1 MPLHNMQANTETQDG
16 KLFTVLNREQW
27 DKLQIAVDKFTQAM
41 THWQPMEAASSD
53 QTEPDFRT
61 VDDRTQALTHLQ
73 TTVVDSNTTSL
84 MGEEMVDALTDSGVT
99 EGTQLFYGQDD
110 RYRNPLWRSLR
121 PTRAFTLT
129 EHCETRLHEQTQQ
142 WLDTATESVTTDPKT
157 MQTQLFRGAVVDTPP
172 GGIQSKLANVPGLD
186 MMSMG
191 RNTKAHQETKKALN
205 EQGTEVTRKLAQTS
219 LEQTKKQ
226 KGMRV
231 VKSSPEDSDEARSH
245 GYARKRSD
253 TPSSAP
259 AVVERPRQTGQGRG
273 RLQPG
278 GRQWTGGQERREI
291 RTCWGCSLE
300 GQPWELSN

>member
-1 MPLHNMQANTETQDG
+1 MVGQTL
-16 KLFTVLNREQW
+16 
-27 DKLQIAVDKFTQAM
+27 AVGDITC
-41 THWQPMEAASSD
+41 
-53 QTEPDFRT
+53 
-61 VDDRTQALTHLQ
+61 LLI
-73 TTVVDSNTTSL
+73 TSL
-84 MGEEMVDALTDSGVT
+84 TREEMVDALTDSGVT
-99 EGTQLFYGQDD
+99 VGTQLFYGQDD

-121 PTRAFTLT
+121 PTRASTLT

-205 EQGTEVTRKLAQTS
+205 EQGTEVTRELSQTS

-253 TPSSAP
+253 TPSSAQHI
-259 AVVERPRQTGQGRG
+259 VQFIQGPRQTDCDKTKSRPRKRG
-273 RLQPG
+273 KRGAGFKGNSRGL
-278 GRQWTGGQERREI
+278 
-291 RTCWGCSLE
+291 TCWGCDLE
-300 GQPWELSN
+300 GHVRRNCPTSPWPNTKRSY

>member
-1 MPLHNMQANTETQDG
+1 
-16 KLFTVLNREQW
+16 
-27 DKLQIAVDKFTQAM
+27 
-41 THWQPMEAASSD
+41 
-53 QTEPDFRT
+53 
-61 VDDRTQALTHLQ
+61 
-73 TTVVDSNTTSL
+73 
-84 MGEEMVDALTDSGVT
+84 MVDALTASGVT

-110 RYRNPLWRSLR
+110 RYRNPLWRSLK
-121 PTRAFTLT
+121 PTRASTLT
-129 EHCETRLHEQTQQ
+129 EHFETRLHEQTQQ
-142 WLDTATESVTTDPKT
+142 GLDTATESVTTDPKT

-172 GGIQSKLANVPGLD
+172 RGIHSKLANVPGLD

-191 RNTKAHQETKKALN
+191 RNTKAHQETKKALD
-205 EQGTEVTRKLAQTS
+205 EQGTEVTRELAQTS
-219 LEQTKKQ
+219 LEQTRKH

-273 RLQPG
+273 RPQPG

-300 GQPWELSN
+300 GHNRVNCPTNPWPNTKRSY

>member
-1 MPLHNMQANTETQDG
+1 
-16 KLFTVLNREQW
+16 
-27 DKLQIAVDKFTQAM
+27 M

-84 MGEEMVDALTDSGVT
+84 MGEEMVDALTASGVT

-172 GGIQSKLANVPGLD
+172 RGIQSKLANVPGLD

-191 RNTKAHQETKKALN
+191 RNTKAHQETKKALD
-205 EQGTEVTRKLAQTS
+205 EQGIEVTSELAQTS
-219 LEQTKKQ
+219 LEQNKKQ
-226 KGMRV
+226 KGRRV

-259 AVVERPRQTGQGRG
+259 AVVERRNG
-273 RLQPG
+273 
-278 GRQWTGGQERREI
+278 I
-291 RTCWGCSLE
+291 VCWGCRLV
-300 GQPWELSN
+300 GHDRVNCPTNPWPNTKRSY

>member
-1 MPLHNMQANTETQDG
+1 MVGQTL
-16 KLFTVLNREQW
+16 
-27 DKLQIAVDKFTQAM
+27 AVGDITC
-41 THWQPMEAASSD
+41 
-53 QTEPDFRT
+53 
-61 VDDRTQALTHLQ
+61 LLI
-73 TTVVDSNTTSL
+73 TSL
-84 MGEEMVDALTDSGVT
+84 TREEMVDALTASGVT

-121 PTRAFTLT
+121 PTRASTLT

-172 GGIQSKLANVPGLD
+172 RGIHSKLANASGLD

-191 RNTKAHQETKKALN
+191 RNTKAHQETKKALD
-205 EQGTEVTRKLAQTS
+205 EQGTEVTRELAQTS
-219 LEQTKKQ
+219 LEQNKKQ

-259 AVVERPRQTGQGRG
+259 TTVQLIESPRQTEYVRNTPRKRG
-273 RLQPG
+273 KRG
-278 GRQWTGGQERREI
+278 ARFKGKYEGM
-291 RTCWGCSLE
+291 TCWGCDLE
-300 GQPWELSN
+300 GHVRRNCPTSPWPNTERSY